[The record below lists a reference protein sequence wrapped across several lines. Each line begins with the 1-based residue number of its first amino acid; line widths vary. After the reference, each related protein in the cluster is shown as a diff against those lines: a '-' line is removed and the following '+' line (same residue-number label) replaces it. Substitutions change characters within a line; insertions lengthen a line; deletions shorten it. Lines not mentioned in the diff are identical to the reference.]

1 MDISLDG
8 RADDGES
15 GERDDVGADVEQ
27 VIGGANGD
35 TLTGSPAANVLDG
48 RAGDDTIDGR
58 AGDDQ
63 LIGGDNT
70 PGNDSLTGGDGRDD
84 VRGGPGD
91 DALDGGDGDDVLSG
105 AGGGDELDAGAG
117 DDVAAG
123 GAGVDAL
130 GGGAGDDILFGG
142 EEALIGGDGGDS
154 LSGGPGAD
162 VLRAGRGN
170 DRLDG
175 GAGPDLLSGEAGTD
189 TVTYED
195 RTNPVSVTF
204 NGLPDDGE
212 RDEHDNVA
220 DDIEIV
226 LGGREG
232 DTLTG
237 KAGEDTEDGGPGED
251 LVDGGPQADRLT
263 GGDEPDLIRARD
275 GSPDVVLCGDG
286 GDLALVDR
294 QDTVR
299 ECETVDT
306 GGRRRLVR
314 GETALVRPEPAGF
327 ELRLPGGTRFFDM
340 RETVK
345 VPLRST
351 IDATAG
357 PVQLS
362 TARTRSGARQRA
374 IAQQGVFTL
383 RQTSGARPRT
393 RLLLRGTFSRT
404 CRAAAA
410 GRAAGRQDKRRRVRL
425 QIGKPRGRWEV
436 HGAYSSSAAEGTAW
450 VTEDRCDGTHTTVL
464 EGAVRVHDFG
474 RNRNVVVRAGSEYVA
489 RPSRRRGG

>member
-1 MDISLDG
+1 MATSWTPEPG
-8 RADDGES
+8 TTSRRAAPRECVS
-15 GERDDVGADVEQ
+15 
-27 VIGGANGD
+27 
-35 TLTGSPAANVLDG
+35 
-48 RAGDDTIDGR
+48 
-58 AGDDQ
+58 
-63 LIGGDNT
+63 
-70 PGNDSLTGGDGRDD
+70 
-84 VRGGPGD
+84 
-91 DALDGGDGDDVLSG
+91 
-105 AGGGDELDAGAG
+105 
-117 DDVAAG
+117 
-123 GAGVDAL
+123 
-130 GGGAGDDILFGG
+130 GGAGDDILFGG
-142 EEALIGGDGGDS
+142 EQALIGGDGGDS

-175 GAGPDLLSGEAGTD
+175 GAGADLLSGEAGTD

-275 GSPDVVLCGDG
+275 GAPDVVLCW
-286 GDLALVDR
+286 
-294 QDTVR
+294 
-299 ECETVDT
+299 
-306 GGRRRLVR
+306 GRRGPRARRPAGHGPGVR
-314 GETALVRPEPAGF
+314 DRRHGRAAAARARETALVRPEPAGF

-374 IAQQGVFTL
+374 IAQQGNFTL

-404 CRAAAA
+404 CRGRGVRSRSRPTGQAPP
-410 GRAAGRQDKRRRVRL
+410 RAAGDRQAAGQVGGPGRVQLERCRRDRLGDGGPVRRHAHDRA
-425 QIGKPRGRWEV
+425 RGR
-436 HGAYSSSAAEGTAW
+436 
-450 VTEDRCDGTHTTVL
+450 
-464 EGAVRVHDFG
+464 VRVHDFG

>member
-1 MDISLDG
+1 MTAATASAVG
-8 RADDGES
+8 RAP
-15 GERDDVGADVEQ
+15 
-27 VIGGANGD
+27 
-35 TLTGSPAANVLDG
+35 SPA
-48 RAGDDTIDGR
+48 R
-58 AGDDQ
+58 
-63 LIGGDNT
+63 
-70 PGNDSLTGGDGRDD
+70 RDA
-84 VRGGPGD
+84 RKT
-91 DALDGGDGDDVLSG
+91 ALDGG
-105 AGGGDELDAGAG
+105 
-117 DDVAAG
+117 
-123 GAGVDAL
+123 
-130 GGGAGDDILFGG
+130 
-142 EEALIGGDGGDS
+142 
-154 LSGGPGAD
+154 P
-162 VLRAGRGN
+162 
-170 DRLDG
+170 
-175 GAGPDLLSGEAGTD
+175 GPDLLSGEAGTD

-251 LVDGGPQADRLT
+251 LVDGGPRADRPT

-275 GSPDVVLCGDG
+275 GAPDVVLCGDG

-299 ECETVDT
+299 ECETVDD
-306 GGRRRLVR
+306 GRAAAARARGDRAGAARARRLR
-314 GETALVRPEPAGF
+314 TAPARRHPV
-327 ELRLPGGTRFFDM
+327 LRHARDRQGPPALDDRRD
-340 RETVK
+340 R
-345 VPLRST
+345 R
-351 IDATAG
+351 

-374 IAQQGVFTL
+374 IAQQGTFTL

-404 CRAAAA
+404 CRAAAS

-425 QIGKPRGRWEV
+425 QTGSRGAGGRSR
-436 HGAYSSSAAEGTAW
+436 ARTA
-450 VTEDRCDGTHTTVL
+450 
-464 EGAVRVHDFG
+464 
-474 RNRNVVVRAGSEYVA
+474 RALPKG
-489 RPSRRRGG
+489 PPG